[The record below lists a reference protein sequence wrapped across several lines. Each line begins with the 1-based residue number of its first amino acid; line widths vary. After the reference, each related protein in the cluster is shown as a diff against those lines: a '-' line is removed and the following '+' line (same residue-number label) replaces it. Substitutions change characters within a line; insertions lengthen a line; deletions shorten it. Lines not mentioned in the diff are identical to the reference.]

1 MATMEPRPLVDEI
14 QNYAQNI
21 VDTVREPL
29 LILDATLRVRSAN
42 RAFYQT
48 FHVSPAET
56 EGRLIYEL
64 GNGQWDIPDLRTLL
78 EDIVPKSSVF
88 DDFELD
94 HTFPVIGR
102 RVMLLNARKL
112 EAGHH
117 GELLVLA
124 MEDVTARKRAEEEL
138 LKAGALQ
145 SAIFNSANFSS
156 IATDEK
162 GVIQIFNVGAER
174 MLGYTAA
181 EVMNK
186 ITPADISDP
195 QEVIARAAALSLEL
209 ATPITP
215 GFEAL
220 VFKAARGI
228 EDIYELTYIRKDGSR
243 FPAVVSVTALRDDQS
258 TIIGYLLIGT
268 DNTARKRAEEA
279 LLEAGALQS
288 AIFNSAN
295 FSSIATDEKG
305 VIQIFNVGAERMLGY
320 TAAEV
325 MNKITP
331 ADISDPQEVITRAKA
346 LSAELATPITPGF
359 EALVFKAA
367 RGIEDIYELTYIRK
381 DGSRFPAVVSVT
393 ALRDDQSTIIGYL
406 LIGTDNTARQQVE
419 AERMLLDQRVRDQ
432 QFYTRSLIESNTDAL
447 ITTDPRGIITDVNK
461 QMEALTGC
469 TRDELI
475 GAPFKDYFT
484 DPERAEAGIKLVLG
498 ESKLRDYELT
508 ARARDGK
515 ETVVSYNAT
524 TFHDRDRKLQ
534 GVFASAR
541 DVTERKRYE
550 QSLQQANRAKS
561 VFLANMSHEIRTPMN
576 AILGFSQLML
586 RDQDLTTRQCQYLGT
601 INRSGE
607 HLLALINDI
616 LEMSKIEAGR
626 TTLNPST
633 FDLPVLLKD
642 LEMMFRVRTDEKK
655 LSFSVELIGDVPQYI
670 VTDIN
675 KLRQVFINV
684 LGNAVKFTEHGGV
697 ALRVRAERESATGP
711 FMQVEIEDTGPG
723 ISSDDQDKLFRHF
736 EQTKSGQQAGTGTG
750 LGLAISQEFVRL
762 MGGAI
767 TVSSQV
773 GKGSVFTIHL
783 PLKEGEAQAV
793 QTKDKPRHVL
803 RLRPGQATCRV
814 LIADDIEDNRQL
826 LAQLL
831 GPVGFEI
838 RLATNGEEAV
848 QEFEQWRPHL
858 ILMDFR
864 MPVMDGHEAIR
875 QIRAMTGGK
884 EPKIIAVTASA
895 MDENRQDLIAIG
907 ADDFLSKPFREVELF
922 QKIHHHTGM
931 EYVYA
936 EQPAAAEEE
945 ATELTA
951 ESLAGWP
958 PDLLQPMRD
967 AVITADLDQL
977 LAKIQEV
984 ETRDPGIARGLRR
997 LAESFQYQ
1005 KLLDL
1010 LSTGGVL

>member
-1 MATMEPRPLVDEI
+1 MQHAERTTQVDRGPLVEDIE
-14 QNYAQNI
+14 NYAQNI

-48 FHVSPAET
+48 FQVSPGET

-78 EDIVPKSSVF
+78 EDIVPRSSVF
-88 DDFELD
+88 DDFEFE
-94 HTFPVIGR
+94 HTFPVIGH

-112 EAGHH
+112 QAGHH

-124 MEDVTARKRAEEEL
+124 MEDVTARKRAEEAL
-138 LKAGALQ
+138 LEADALQ

-174 MLGYTAA
+174 MLGYTAL
-181 EVMNK
+181 EVMNR

-195 QEVIARAAALSLEL
+195 QEVIGRAKALSAEL
-209 ATPITP
+209 GTTITP

-220 VFKAARGI
+220 VFKASRGI

-243 FPAVVSVTALRDDQS
+243 FPAIVSVTALRDAQGG
-258 TIIGYLLIGT
+258 IIGYLLIGT
-268 DNTARKRAEEA
+268 DNTARK
-279 LLEAGALQS
+279 
-288 AIFNSAN
+288 
-295 FSSIATDEKG
+295 
-305 VIQIFNVGAERMLGY
+305 
-320 TAAEV
+320 
-325 MNKITP
+325 
-331 ADISDPQEVITRAKA
+331 
-346 LSAELATPITPGF
+346 
-359 EALVFKAA
+359 
-367 RGIEDIYELTYIRK
+367 
-381 DGSRFPAVVSVT
+381 
-393 ALRDDQSTIIGYL
+393 
-406 LIGTDNTARQQVE
+406 QVE

-432 QFYTRSLIESNTDAL
+432 QFYTRSLIESNIDAL

-484 DPERAEAGIKLVLG
+484 DPERAETGIKLVLAEG
-498 ESKLRDYELT
+498 KVTDYELT
-508 ARARDGK
+508 ARARDGQ
-515 ETVVSYNAT
+515 ETVVSYNAS

-534 GVFASAR
+534 GVFAAAR

-550 QSLQQANRAKS
+550 QSLQHANRAKS

-586 RDQDLTTRQCQYLGT
+586 RDRDLTPRQCQYLGT

-616 LEMSKIEAGR
+616 LEMSRIEAGR
-626 TTLNPST
+626 TILNPST
-633 FDLPVLLKD
+633 FDLPMLLTD
-642 LEMMFRVRTDEKK
+642 LEMMFRVRTNEKK
-655 LSFSVELIGDVPQYI
+655 LSFSVEIIGDAPQYI
-670 VTDIN
+670 VCDIN

-684 LGNAVKFTEHGGV
+684 LGNAVKFTEQGGIG
-697 ALRVRAERESATGP
+697 LRLRADRTAATGP
-711 FMQVEIEDTGPG
+711 CLRVEIDDTGPG
-723 ISSDDQDKLFRHF
+723 ISAEDQEKLFRHF
-736 EQTKSGQQAGTGTG
+736 EQTRTGQQAGTGTG
-750 LGLAISQEFVRL
+750 LGLAISREFVRL
-762 MGGAI
+762 MGGDI
-767 TVSSQV
+767 TVTSHV
-773 GKGSVFTIHL
+773 GEGSVFVIHL
-783 PLKEGEAQAV
+783 PLMEGAAQAV
-793 QTKDKPRHVL
+793 QPKDKPRHVVAL
-803 RLRPGQATCRV
+803 QPGQTTCRV

-831 GPVGFEI
+831 APVGFEVH
-838 RLATNGEEAV
+838 LATNGAEAV
-848 QEFEQWRPHL
+848 QEFESWHPHL

-875 QIRAMTGGK
+875 RIRAMLGGAATR
-884 EPKIIAVTASA
+884 IIAVTASA
-895 MDENRQDLIAIG
+895 MDDNRQELMEIG
-907 ADDFLSKPFREVELF
+907 ADDFIGKPFREAELF
-922 QKIHHHTGM
+922 QKIHDHVGV

-936 EQPAAAEEE
+936 ADPAAEDAGG
-945 ATELTA
+945 ELA
-951 ESLAGWP
+951 PGSLAGWP
-958 PDLLQPMRD
+958 HDWIHPMRE

-984 ETRDPGIARGLRR
+984 EVRDPRIAQALRR
-997 LAESFQYQ
+997 LAEGFQYQ

-1010 LSTGGVL
+1010 FGTEGVI

>member
-1 MATMEPRPLVDEI
+1 MEGRPLVDDI

-48 FHVSPAET
+48 FHVSPGET

-88 DDFELD
+88 DNFELD

-112 EAGHH
+112 QAGHH

-124 MEDVTARKRAEEEL
+124 MEDV
-138 LKAGALQ
+138 
-145 SAIFNSANFSS
+145 
-156 IATDEK
+156 
-162 GVIQIFNVGAER
+162 
-174 MLGYTAA
+174 
-181 EVMNK
+181 
-186 ITPADISDP
+186 
-195 QEVIARAAALSLEL
+195 
-209 ATPITP
+209 
-215 GFEAL
+215 
-220 VFKAARGI
+220 
-228 EDIYELTYIRKDGSR
+228 
-243 FPAVVSVTALRDDQS
+243 
-258 TIIGYLLIGT
+258 
-268 DNTARKRAEEA
+268 TARKRAEEA

-320 TAAEV
+320 SAADV

-331 ADISDPQEVITRAKA
+331 ADISDPQEVIARAKA
-346 LSAELATPITPGF
+346 LSAELRTTITPGF
-359 EALVFKAA
+359 EALVFKAS

-381 DGSRFPAVVSVT
+381 DGSRFPAIVSVT
-393 ALRDDQSTIIGYL
+393 ALREEQGGIIGYL
-406 LIGTDNTARQQVE
+406 LIGTDNTVRKQVE

-432 QFYTRSLIESNTDAL
+432 QFYTRSLIESNIDAL
-447 ITTDPRGIITDVNK
+447 MTTDPRGIITDVNK

-484 DPERAEAGIKLVLG
+484 DSERAEAGIKRVLS
-498 ESKLRDYELT
+498 ENKLTDYELT
-508 ARARDGK
+508 ARARGGK
-515 ETVVSYNAT
+515 ETVVSYNAS

-534 GVFASAR
+534 GVFAAAR

-586 RDQDLTTRQCQYLGT
+586 RDQDLTPRQCQYLGT

-633 FDLPVLLKD
+633 FDLTVLLRD
-642 LEMMFRVRTDEKK
+642 LEMMFRVRTNEKK
-655 LSFSVELIGDVPQYI
+655 LSFSVETIGDVPQYI

-684 LGNAVKFTEHGGV
+684 LGNAVKFTEQGGIG
-697 ALRVRAERESATGP
+697 LRLRAERECATGP
-711 FMQVEIEDTGPG
+711 FLRVEIEDTGPG
-723 ISSDDQDKLFRHF
+723 ISPDDQAKLFRQF
-736 EQTKSGQQAGTGTG
+736 EQTKTGQQAGTGTG
-750 LGLAISQEFVRL
+750 LGLAISREFVCL
-762 MGGAI
+762 MGGDI
-767 TVSSQV
+767 TVNSQV
-773 GKGSVFTIHL
+773 GKGSVFVIRL
-783 PLKEGEAQAV
+783 PLKEGKAQAV
-793 QTKDKPRHVL
+793 EAKDKPRHVL
-803 RLRPGQATCRV
+803 RLQPEQASCRV
-814 LIADDIEDNRQL
+814 LIVDDVEDNREL

-831 GPVGFEI
+831 APVGFEI
-838 RLATNGEEAV
+838 RLATNGAEAV
-848 QEFEQWRPHL
+848 HEFEQWRPHL

-875 QIRAMTGGK
+875 RIRALPGGAA
-884 EPKIIAVTASA
+884 PKIIAVTASA
-895 MDENRQDLIAIG
+895 MDENRQELMEIG
-907 ADDFLSKPFREVELF
+907 ADDFISKPFREAEVF
-922 QKIHHHTGM
+922 QKIHAHVGV

-936 EQPAAAEEE
+936 EHSVAASKDEAAE
-945 ATELTA
+945 LTP
-951 ESLAGWP
+951 ESLVGWP
-958 PDLLQPMRD
+958 QDLIDPMRE
-967 AVITADLDQL
+967 AVITADLDLL
-977 LAKIQEV
+977 LAKIEEV
-984 ETRDPGIARGLRR
+984 ELRDPRVAQGLRQ
-997 LAESFQYQ
+997 LAEGFQYQ

-1010 LSTGGVL
+1010 LGTGAFIESGAA